1 MPIMIQN
8 KLLLF
13 FFFTIISNAQIGI
26 GTTSQDPSSILDI
39 SSTTKGFLMPRM
51 TTTQQQAILNP
62 AIGLA
67 IFNTTTGQIET
78 NKGDGLGGILWSGS
92 SSSSTTS
99 TGGGMTISGTTD
111 IATVLDTDTKVS
123 GMELLPN
130 PGTYS
135 VLFNG
140 QYNINPGNVASFI
153 TTPKGVVDLAAAYS
167 QLNFLTPTNTT
178 HALAFGLGETITPG
192 VYATAASTIAGTI
205 ILDGQNNPNSLFIF
219 KINGSLGVGDAT
231 IIYLI
236 NGAAAR
242 NVFWVAEGGISIGA
256 SSVVKGTF
264 LSHDGAVTMGSSCIL
279 EGRLLSTLGAVNTIA
294 STINVPL
301 NTSIINLGILSVF
314 ALFTS
319 SGAVGNTGVSFVS
332 GHVGS
337 NVGAITGF
345 TVTTD
350 SMIFT
355 PSSEPYPID
364 NSIFANFSVYLDNVL
379 IPNSVRTIISKVY
392 KTDVITILTSA
403 TVLEGKKLEV
413 RWNTNLGTLSM
424 SNRMLTVI
432 KL

>member
-1 MPIMIQN
+1 MIPN
-8 KLLLF
+8 KLLLLF
-13 FFFTIISNAQIGI
+13 FFTIVSNAQIGI
-26 GTTSQDPSSILDI
+26 GTSSPDASAVLDLT
-39 SSTTKGFLMPRM
+39 STTKGLLLPRM
-51 TTTQQQAILNP
+51 TTVQQAAIANP
-62 AIGLA
+62 AIGLT

-78 NKGDGLGGILWSGS
+78 NKGDGLGGVLWYSNSSSGS
-92 SSSSTTS
+92 ATS
-99 TGGGMTISGTTD
+99 GGMTISSAID
-111 IATVLDTDTKVS
+111 ASTVLDSDS
-123 GMELLPN
+123 EIGQMELYPS

-153 TTPKGVVDLAAAYS
+153 TTPKGVVDLSAAYN

-178 HALAFGLGETITPG
+178 HALSFGLGETISPG
-192 VYATAASTIAGTI
+192 VYATAASTIAGTLT
-205 ILDGQNNPNSLFIF
+205 LDGQNNPNSLFIF
-219 KINGSLGVGDAT
+219 KINGSLGLGAAT

-256 SSVVKGTF
+256 SSVINGTF
-264 LSHDGAVTMGSSCIL
+264 LSHGGAVAMGDSCIL

-301 NTSIINLGILSVF
+301 NTSTINLGILSVF

-319 SGAVGNTGVSFVS
+319 SGAVGNTGVSFIT

-337 NVGAITGF
+337 NVGAVSGF
-345 TVTTD
+345 TSTTD
-350 SMIFT
+350 SMIFI

-364 NSIFANFSVYLDNVL
+364 NSIFATFSVYLDNVL

-392 KTDVITILTSA
+392 KTDVVTVLTSA
-403 TVLEGKKLEV
+403 TVLAGEKLEV
-413 RWNTNLGTLSM
+413 RWNTNLGTLFM
-424 SNRMLTVI
+424 TNRMLTVI
-432 KL
+432 RL